1 MPIYE
6 YQSIDPDTACARC
19 SQGFEIFQK
28 ISERP
33 LSACIYC
40 GGRVKKIISM
50 CRAAVMEYS
59 EAHKQVETRINDY
72 EKSGMWSHAAELA
85 DKQSEKTRDKHMKSR
100 ALDNYKQAGYD
111 ADALSKHSK
120 PDE

>member
-6 YQSIDPDTACARC
+6 YQSINPDGACSRC

-28 ISERP
+28 INEEP

-40 GGRVKKIISM
+40 GTHVKKIISM

-59 EAHKQVETRINDY
+59 EAHKKVENRINDY

-85 DKQSEKTRDKHMKSR
+85 DKQSEKTRDKNLKTR
-100 ALDNYKQAGYD
+100 ALENYKQAGYD
-111 ADALSKHSK
+111 ADALSRHSK
-120 PDE
+120 ADE